1 MTTIT
6 RRGITVTE
14 TDALRLAELT
24 GSEFVALS
32 GRVWAQAKTRGET
45 AQVTRTRIS
54 VYAELRRELNGLTG
68 RGNVD
73 RMRAKAASPVA
84 TDFTLSPAQLEPG
97 LVAKGYEA
105 PKGTVGDRIHARH
118 VAKGLPA
125 SVGTKRDGTPKAHC
139 FGCFLNLRAAK

>member
-1 MTTIT
+1 MSTIT

-54 VYAELRRELNGLTG
+54 VYAELRRELNGLKG

-73 RMRAKAASPVA
+73 RMRAKAAAPAQAQLSFADQEFHVAPVA
-84 TDFTLSPAQLEPG
+84 
-97 LVAKGYEA
+97 A